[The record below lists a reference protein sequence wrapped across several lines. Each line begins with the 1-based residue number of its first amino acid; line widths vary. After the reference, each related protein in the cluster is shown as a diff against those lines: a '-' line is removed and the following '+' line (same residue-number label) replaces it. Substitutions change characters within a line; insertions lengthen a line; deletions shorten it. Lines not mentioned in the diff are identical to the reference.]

1 MVVEVPL
8 MTRLASSSLALED
21 LGPQAISNM
30 LQCFA
35 TLQLL
40 HFPVMHRMSSLALM
54 QLSSFG
60 SQEFANLVWSCAT
73 LIYVKVSLLTAMED
87 VELRQLSL
95 RPSFNCTV

>member
-1 MVVEVPL
+1 

-30 LQCFA
+30 LWSFA
-35 TLQLL
+35 TLQFL

-95 RPSFNCTV
+95 RPLELSNTV